1 MATMRAPPQPSQQPL
16 PSQSPPFDGPR
27 RAAGRAAVP
36 RRRAPRIG
44 PGASAVGGLDRV
56 ATMKAPPPHLAQ
68 PRSQPP
74 PFLLAAPR
82 RPPHTLHLP
91 SFAAPAQVIGGAGG
105 NGDREGKGRKGMVRG
120 RRERGR
126 GVRGCVTGRR
136 FGPREN
142 GRAAHVVWRVRL
154 MSG

>member
-105 NGDREGKGRKGMVRG
+105 NGDREGKGGSR
-120 RRERGR
+120 
-126 GVRGCVTGRR
+126 
-136 FGPREN
+136 
-142 GRAAHVVWRVRL
+142 
-154 MSG
+154 